1 MKRKDEIDKIL
12 ESIKELREHQKETD
26 KLIKETEKQL
36 KETDK
41 QLKETDEQLKR
52 TDEQLN
58 RVDKQLEKLGLK
70 IGELTDGWGKF
81 VEGLVEPS
89 ISVLF
94 KKFGLKVYKIFQ
106 RASASVN
113 GKNMEI
119 DILAIARDRKGK
131 DVVLVTEVKSNL
143 TQREIDKIIKTLQ
156 QFLEFFPEYKNNKII
171 GIAAGIR
178 LQKGIGLYG
187 EKRGIYVLAPSG
199 EYMKILNSPG
209 FRPKLWNRK

>member
-1 MKRKDEIDKIL
+1 MKRKNDIDKIL

-26 KLIKETEKQL
+26 RQLKETDKQL

-52 TDEQLN
+52 VDE
-58 RVDKQLEKLGLK
+58 QLEKLGLK

-106 RASASVN
+106 RASASIN
-113 GKNMEI
+113 GRNMEI
-119 DILAIARDRKGK
+119 DILAIAKDKKGK

-187 EKRGIYVLAPSG
+187 EKKGLYVLAPSG
-199 EYMKILNSPG
+199 ESMKILNSPK
-209 FRPKLWNRK
+209 FKPKLWNRK